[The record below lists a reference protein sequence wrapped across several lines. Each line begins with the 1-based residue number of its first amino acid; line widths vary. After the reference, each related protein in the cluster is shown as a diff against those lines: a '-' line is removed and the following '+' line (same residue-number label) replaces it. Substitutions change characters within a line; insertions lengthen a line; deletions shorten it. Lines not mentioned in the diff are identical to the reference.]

1 MTDLPIISAFNDGY
15 VAEMQERFERDPD
28 SVDES
33 WRQFF
38 AMASQLR
45 GVASPPAADPAYLR
59 KIAGAAALVQAIRQY
74 GHLGVQLDPLGSP
87 PAGAAE
93 LKPEFHGITESDLAI
108 IPGSALG
115 FDADAT
121 AVAAVARLRGV
132 YSATIGFEFEHI
144 EREAER
150 AWFRRVIEDG
160 EMRRTLT
167 DEEKRAVLRRLTEVD
182 GLERFLGRAY
192 QGYKRFSIEGNDT
205 LVPMLEAAIE
215 GAAAAGAREVVMAM
229 AHRGRIN
236 VLTHV
241 LDKPVSAVFEEFE
254 GKYAANAASDT
265 GDVKYHLGAETD
277 RERQLGERVHVSL
290 MPNPSHLEMV
300 NPVLEGVARAQQRV
314 PGTLRVFDESS
325 VLPIAMHGDAA
336 FPGEGVVAETF
347 NLSNLRGYR
356 TGGTLHIIVNNQIG
370 FTTDPCEG
378 RSTHYASDL
387 AKGFEVPILHVNGD
401 DAEACIASVWLGLA
415 YRERFGKDF
424 LIDLVGYRRQG
435 HNEADEPVYTQPML
449 YAAIK
454 THPTTREL
462 WGRRLTTEGV
472 IEAGAMERLDA
483 EIQAEFEKVHARVKA
498 KTTADA
504 EPVDVGASMSS
515 APVTTAVPAE
525 QLIALNERM
534 LSWPSDF
541 HPLPK
546 LARVL
551 ERRRPALAAEGGVDW
566 GHAEALAW
574 ASLLVSGTA
583 VRISGQDAERGTF
596 SHRQAV
602 LHDHE
607 SGKTYT
613 PLQHLAEDAA
623 PFEIY
628 NSPLSEVAVL
638 AFEYGYSV
646 ASRNT
651 LVLWEAQFGDF
662 ANVAQPIIDQFISS
676 DGAKWGQDSGV
687 VMLLPH
693 GYEGQGPEHSS
704 ARLERFLQMCAEN
717 NMRVAYPSTPA
728 QYFHILRRQA
738 LGAQRRP
745 LVLMQPKS
753 LLRLP
758 LAASH
763 LSDLVSGTFKP
774 VIDDPIA
781 SQNPANVRRLVLC
794 TGKIYYDLLAS
805 AEANEGSTEH
815 VAIVRL
821 DELYPWPHEAL
832 AQILDRYADIDE
844 VVWTQEEPRNMG
856 AWSFVSPRLRGAV
869 GNAMTIRYIG
879 RPERASP
886 AEGYAAPHAE
896 QQARLVAETLAPIA
910 AKRAGV
916 RATSGA
922 R

>member
-1 MTDLPIISAFNDGY
+1 
-15 VAEMQERFERDPD
+15 
-28 SVDES
+28 
-33 WRQFF
+33 
-38 AMASQLR
+38 
-45 GVASPPAADPAYLR
+45 
-59 KIAGAAALVQAIRQY
+59 
-74 GHLGVQLDPLGSP
+74 
-87 PAGAAE
+87 
-93 LKPEFHGITESDLAI
+93 
-108 IPGSALG
+108 
-115 FDADAT
+115 
-121 AVAAVARLRGV
+121 
-132 YSATIGFEFEHI
+132 
-144 EREAER
+144 
-150 AWFRRVIEDG
+150 
-160 EMRRTLT
+160 
-167 DEEKRAVLRRLTEVD
+167 
-182 GLERFLGRAY
+182 
-192 QGYKRFSIEGNDT
+192 
-205 LVPMLEAAIE
+205 
-215 GAAAAGAREVVMAM
+215 
-229 AHRGRIN
+229 
-236 VLTHV
+236 
-241 LDKPVSAVFEEFE
+241 
-254 GKYAANAASDT
+254 
-265 GDVKYHLGAETD
+265 
-277 RERQLGERVHVSL
+277 
-290 MPNPSHLEMV
+290 
-300 NPVLEGVARAQQRV
+300 
-314 PGTLRVFDESS
+314 
-325 VLPIAMHGDAA
+325 MHGDAA

-483 EIQAEFEKVHARVKA
+483 EIQAEFEKAHAQVKA

-504 EPVDVGASMSS
+504 EPGEGGASLSA

-738 LGAQRRP
+738 LSVHRRP

-794 TGKIYYDLLAS
+794 TGKIYYDLLAGV
-805 AEANEGSTEH
+805 EANEGSTEH

-832 AQILDRYADIDE
+832 AQVLDRYTDIDE

>member
-1 MTDLPIISAFNDGY
+1 
-15 VAEMQERFERDPD
+15 
-28 SVDES
+28 
-33 WRQFF
+33 
-38 AMASQLR
+38 
-45 GVASPPAADPAYLR
+45 
-59 KIAGAAALVQAIRQY
+59 
-74 GHLGVQLDPLGSP
+74 
-87 PAGAAE
+87 
-93 LKPEFHGITESDLAI
+93 
-108 IPGSALG
+108 
-115 FDADAT
+115 
-121 AVAAVARLRGV
+121 
-132 YSATIGFEFEHI
+132 
-144 EREAER
+144 
-150 AWFRRVIEDG
+150 
-160 EMRRTLT
+160 
-167 DEEKRAVLRRLTEVD
+167 
-182 GLERFLGRAY
+182 
-192 QGYKRFSIEGNDT
+192 
-205 LVPMLEAAIE
+205 
-215 GAAAAGAREVVMAM
+215 
-229 AHRGRIN
+229 
-236 VLTHV
+236 
-241 LDKPVSAVFEEFE
+241 
-254 GKYAANAASDT
+254 
-265 GDVKYHLGAETD
+265 
-277 RERQLGERVHVSL
+277 
-290 MPNPSHLEMV
+290 PSHLEMV

-314 PGTLRVFDESS
+314 PGTLRVLDESS

-370 FTTDPCEG
+370 FTTDPSEG

-454 THPTTREL
+454 AHPTTREL
-462 WGRRLTTEGV
+462 WGQRLTTEGV
-472 IEAGAMERLDA
+472 IEPGATERLDA
-483 EIQAEFEKVHARVKA
+483 EVQAQFEVVHARVKGQA
-498 KTTADA
+498 AVDADPIDA
-504 EPVDVGASMSS
+504 GAAQTS

-551 ERRRPALAAEGGVDW
+551 ERRRPALVADGGIDW

-574 ASLLVSGTA
+574 ASLLTSGTS

-613 PLQHLAEDAA
+613 PLQHLSEDAS

-646 ASRNT
+646 ASRDT

-662 ANVAQPIIDQFISS
+662 ANVAQCIIDQFISS

-687 VMLLPH
+687 VLLLPH

-704 ARLERFLQMCAEN
+704 ARLERFLQMCAEG

-738 LGAQRRP
+738 LDPERRP

-763 LSDLVSGTFKP
+763 LADLVSGTFQN
-774 VIDDPIA
+774 VLDDAIA
-781 SQNPANVRRLVLC
+781 SRNPEKVRRLVLC
-794 TGKIYYDLLAS
+794 SGKIYYDLLAGVQ
-805 AEANEGSTEH
+805 AAGGNRDH
-815 VAIVRL
+815 LALVRV
-821 DELYPWPHEAL
+821 DELYPWPHEVL
-832 AQILDRYADIDE
+832 AQVLDRYTEIDE

-856 AWSFVSPRLRGAV
+856 AWSFVSPRLRAAV

-886 AEGYAAPHAE
+886 AEGYAAPHVE
-896 QQARLVAETLAPIA
+896 QQAKLVAETLAPPA
-910 AKRAGV
+910 AKRAGA
-916 RATSGA
+916 RATSAA

>member
-1 MTDLPIISAFNDGY
+1 MTALPVISAFNDGY
-15 VAEMQERFERDPD
+15 VAEMQERYERDPG

-38 AMASQLR
+38 AMAGQLR
-45 GVASPPAADPAYLR
+45 GGAAPPVADSGYLR

-74 GHLGVQLDPLGSP
+74 GHLGVQIDPLGSAP
-87 PAGAAE
+87 VGAAE
-93 LKPEFHGITESDLAI
+93 LRPEFHGITEADLAT
-108 IPGSALG
+108 IPGAALG

-121 AVAAVARLRGV
+121 AAEAVARLRV
-132 YSATIGFEFEHI
+132 LYSSTIGFEFEHI
-144 EREAER
+144 ERDTER

-192 QGYKRFSIEGNDT
+192 QGYKRFSIEGSDT

-241 LDKPVSAVFEEFE
+241 LDKPVSAMFEEFE
-254 GKYAANAASDT
+254 GKWAANAASDT
-265 GDVKYHLGAETD
+265 GDVKYHLGAATD
-277 RERQLGERVHVSL
+277 RERNGGERVHVSL

-314 PGTLRVFDESS
+314 PGTLRVLDESS
-325 VLPIAMHGDAA
+325 VLPVAIHGDAA

-370 FTTDPCEG
+370 FTTDPSEG

-454 THPTTREL
+454 AHPTTREL
-462 WGRRLTTEGV
+462 WGQRLTTEGV
-472 IEAGAMERLDA
+472 IEPGASERLDA
-483 EIQAEFEKVHARVKA
+483 EVQAQFEAIYARVKGQA
-498 KTTADA
+498 AVDAD
-504 EPVDVGASMSS
+504 PSDPGAAQTS

-551 ERRRPALAAEGGVDW
+551 ERRRPALAADGGIDW

-574 ASLLVSGTA
+574 ASLLTSGTS

-607 SGKTYT
+607 NGKTYT
-613 PLQHLAEDAA
+613 PLQHLSEEAA

-646 ASRNT
+646 ASRDT

-662 ANVAQPIIDQFISS
+662 ANVAQCIIDQFISS

-687 VMLLPH
+687 VLLLPH

-704 ARLERFLQMCAEN
+704 ARLERFLQMCAEG

-738 LGAQRRP
+738 LDPERRP

-763 LSDLVSGTFKP
+763 LSDLASGTFQP
-774 VIDDPIA
+774 VLDDAIA
-781 SQNPANVRRLVLC
+781 SRNPEKVRRLVLC
-794 TGKIYYDLLAS
+794 SGKIYYDLLAGVQ
-805 AEANEGSTEH
+805 AAGGSRDH
-815 VAIVRL
+815 LAIVRV
-821 DELYPWPHEAL
+821 DELYPWPYEAL
-832 AQILDRYADIDE
+832 AEVLDRYTEIDE

-856 AWSFVSPRLRGAV
+856 AWSFVSPRLRAAV

-896 QQARLVAETLAPIA
+896 QQAQLVAETLAPPA
-910 AKRAGV
+910 PKRAGA
-916 RATSGA
+916 RATSAA